1 MRPIPSEH
9 RRLSKPSAASS
20 TPSVAPR
27 YAPSYTLGL
36 LLSLYIAQGLP
47 AGFLT
52 QALPAILRQYHV
64 PLTVIGWSGMLLFPW
79 AIKFLWAPLVDHH
92 YSERTGQSR
101 SWILPCSGLS
111 IALLA
116 GVAMFEPSSLVH
128 PQSAFFLFGLLL
140 ILSIVGATQD
150 IATDGLAVRMLGT
163 GMRSA
168 GNAIQVT
175 GYRIGLIVGGGVLLV
190 VMDFWS
196 WRAVFLAM
204 IGLVILN
211 TLPILFFREPAWLK
225 RESNPFAAPEQ
236 VKAAVSVKRLKANTQ
251 RRLRALKAQYGYF
264 WSNGEMRAWLLVLLV
279 FKIAD
284 YMSSGMVKPM
294 MVDMGF
300 SLSKIGF
307 WGTILGSASSLV
319 GAALAALLMRHMRR
333 VNALWCFNGLQAL
346 TTGLYA
352 VIAWA
357 YSQHIPL
364 AGWELYA
371 ANAVE
376 HVAAAMA
383 MVGVLT
389 IAMDYARPEHAGS
402 DFTFQLCAM
411 TILGGSGYL
420 ISGYLANGLGYTG
433 QFGLSAVLGL
443 LLLTPIFY
451 WGRLFKREPS
461 TFKAQPDLSLT
472 DLT

>member
-1 MRPIPSEH
+1 MGVDLLTEPQASASVSHAETSPPSY
-9 RRLSKPSAASS
+9 S
-20 TPSVAPR
+20 
-27 YAPSYTLGL
+27 PSYTLGL

-64 PLTVIGWSGMLLFPW
+64 SLTVIGWSGMLLFPW

-92 YSERTGQSR
+92 YSARVGQSR
-101 SWILPCSGLS
+101 SWILPCSA
-111 IALLA
+111 IAIVLLA
-116 GVAMFEPSSLVH
+116 AVAMFEPASLVH

-140 ILSIVGATQD
+140 LLSIVGATQD

-175 GYRIGLIVGGGVLLV
+175 GYRIGLIVGGGVLLI

-196 WRAVFLAM
+196 WRAVFFAM

-211 TLPILFFREPAWLK
+211 TLPVLFFREPTWLK
-225 RESNPFAAPEQ
+225 RESNPFAAATQPKSALSLSR
-236 VKAAVSVKRLKANTQ
+236 VKLNLQ
-251 RRLRALKAQYGYF
+251 RRLAALKRQYGYF
-264 WSNGEMRAWLLVLLV
+264 WSDAEMRAWLLVLLV

-307 WGTILGSASSLV
+307 WGTILGSLSSLV
-319 GAALAALLMRHMRR
+319 GAALAAALMRHMRR
-333 VNALWCFNGLQAL
+333 VTALWCFNGLQAL

-352 VIAWA
+352 LIAWA
-357 YSQHIPL
+357 HAQHYVL

-376 HVAAAMA
+376 HIAAAMA

-389 IAMDYARPEHAGS
+389 IAMDYARSEHAGS

-420 ISGYLANGLGYTG
+420 ISGYLASGLGYTA
-433 QFGLSAVLGL
+433 QFGLSAGLGIVL
-443 LLLTPIFY
+443 LLPIIF
-451 WGRLFKREPS
+451 WGRLFKREPVKRS
-461 TFKAQPDLSLT
+461 VPPDLTFT
-472 DLT
+472 DLN